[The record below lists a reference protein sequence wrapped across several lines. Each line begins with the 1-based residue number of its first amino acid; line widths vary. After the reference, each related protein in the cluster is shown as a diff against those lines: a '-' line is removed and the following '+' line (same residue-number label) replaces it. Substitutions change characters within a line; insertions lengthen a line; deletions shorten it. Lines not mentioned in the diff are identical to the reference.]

1 MYKLIIIYDKIQK
14 IKEGDILN
22 EDIIVAIATSRLEA
36 AISMIR
42 ISGPDCIAFV
52 QKFFTGKILKKPTHT
67 INYGYIVDEGKRI
80 DEVLVNIYRG
90 KKTFT
95 GEEMV
100 EINCH
105 GGVYITSQV
114 LNVCIK
120 NGARMAEHGE
130 FSKRAFLNGR
140 IDLSQAEAI
149 SDIITAKNSYA
160 TDLAL
165 KGITGNISNFIEEL
179 KEDLIQIIT
188 QIEVNID
195 YPEYDDV
202 EELTASSLLPRSK
215 NLLKKMDKIL
225 NDSKNIKLIKDGIKT
240 VIIGRPNVGKSSL
253 LNALL
258 QEEKAIVTNIAGT
271 TRDIVEGSISIDG
284 IILNMID
291 TAGIRKTDNII
302 ESMGVEKSK
311 ELIHQADLVL
321 LVIDGSVKLTDEDKQ
336 LIELTKDITR
346 IIVINKADQEIK
358 VELQGVNISAKD
370 NNIDT
375 LVSEI
380 KRMFELGSVI
390 DNNDHILTNARQ
402 TMLLQHA
409 NHSLKQAVE
418 AMEMYIPT
426 DLIVTDLY
434 ECWSNLK
441 EILGEKAKEDL
452 LDELFKRF
460 CIGK

>member
-1 MYKLIIIYDKIQK
+1 MND
-14 IKEGDILN
+14 
-22 EDIIVAIATSRLEA
+22 DIIVAIATSRQEA
-36 AISMIR
+36 AISIIR
-42 ISGPDCIAFV
+42 LSGKGCIEFV
-52 QKFFTGKILKKPTHT
+52 SEMFTGNIIHKSSHT
-67 INYGYIVDEGKRI
+67 ITYGYIVDEDKKI
-80 DEVLVNIYRG
+80 DEVLVNIYRAPR
-90 KKTFT
+90 TFT
-95 GEEMV
+95 AEDMV

-105 GGVYITSQV
+105 GGIYITNRILS
-114 LNVCIK
+114 LCLK
-120 NGARMAEHGE
+120 RGARMAEHGE
-130 FSKRAFLNGR
+130 FTKRAFLNGR
-140 IDLSQAEAI
+140 IDLAQAESVADMI
-149 SDIITAKNSYA
+149 SAQ
-160 TDLAL
+160 TDLASNLAL
-165 KGITGNISNFIEEL
+165 KGISGRVSKMIVEL
-179 KEDLIQIIT
+179 KEALIQIIT

-358 VELQGVNISAKD
+358 IELQGVNISAKD

-380 KRMFELGSVI
+380 KRMFELGSII
-390 DNNDHILTNARQ
+390 DNNDYILTNVRQ

-409 NHSLKQAVE
+409 NHSLKQAIE

>member
-1 MYKLIIIYDKIQK
+1 M
-14 IKEGDILN
+14 N

-36 AISMIR
+36 AISIIR
-42 ISGPDCIAFV
+42 ISGPDSIAFV
-52 QKFFTGKILKKPTHT
+52 QKFFTGKIINKSTHT
-67 INYGYIVDEGKRI
+67 INYGFIVDEGKKI

-105 GGVYITSQV
+105 GGIYITKRV
-114 LNVCIK
+114 LEVCLK
-120 NGARMAEHGE
+120 YGARMAEPGE

-160 TDLAL
+160 SDLAL
-165 KGITGNISNFIEEL
+165 KGISGNISNFIEDL
-179 KEDLIQIIT
+179 KEDLIKIIT

-195 YPEYDDV
+195 YPEYDDI
-202 EELTASSLLPRSK
+202 EELTAASLLPGSK
-215 NLLKKMDKIL
+215 ILLDKMNKIL
-225 NDSKNIKLIKDGIKT
+225 NDSKNIKLVKEGIKT
-240 VIIGRPNVGKSSL
+240 VIIGKPNVGKSSL

-258 QEEKAIVTNIAGT
+258 QEDKAIVTNIAGT

-284 IILNMID
+284 IVLNMID
-291 TAGIRKTDNII
+291 TAGIRETDDII

-311 ELIHQADLVL
+311 ELINEADLVL
-321 LVIDGSVKLTDEDKQ
+321 LVIDGSKELNNDDEE
-336 LIELTKDITR
+336 LLALTKDENR
-346 IIVINKADQEIK
+346 IIVLNKADQGIK
-358 VELQGVNISAKD
+358 IDIDGVVISAKE
-370 NNIDT
+370 NNIAA
-375 LVSEI
+375 LINKI
-380 KRMFELGSVI
+380 KEMFELGKIV
-390 DNNDHILTNARQ
+390 DNNAHILTNARQ
-402 TMLLQHA
+402 TMLLQRA
-409 NHSLKQAVE
+409 SQSLNQAID
-418 AMEMYIPT
+418 AMTMYVPT

-434 ECWSNLK
+434 DCWNNLK

>member
-1 MYKLIIIYDKIQK
+1 M
-14 IKEGDILN
+14 N
-22 EDIIVAIATSRLEA
+22 EDIIVAVATSRLEA
-36 AISMIR
+36 AISIIR
-42 ISGPDCIAFV
+42 ISGPESIAFV
-52 QKFFTGKILKKPTHT
+52 QKFFTGKIIDKESHT
-67 INYGYIVDEGKRI
+67 INYGYIIDDGKRI

-105 GGVYITSQV
+105 GGVYITKRV
-114 LNVCIK
+114 LEVCIK
-120 NGARMAEHGE
+120 NGARIAERGE

-160 TDLAL
+160 SELAL
-165 KGITGNISNFIEEL
+165 NGIRGNISNFIEDL
-179 KEDLIQIIT
+179 KEDLIKIIT

-202 EELTASSLLPRSK
+202 EELTATSLLPESK
-215 NLLKKMDKIL
+215 VLLEKMNKIL
-225 NDSKNIKLIKDGIKT
+225 NDSKNIKLVKEGIKT
-240 VIIGRPNVGKSSL
+240 VIIGKPNVGKSSL

-258 QEEKAIVTNIAGT
+258 QEKKAIVTNIAGT

-284 IILNMID
+284 IVLNMID
-291 TAGIRKTDNII
+291 TAGIRETDDII

-311 ELIHQADLVL
+311 ELINQADLVL
-321 LVIDGSVKLTDEDKQ
+321 LVIDGSLKLDQGDQE
-336 LIELTKDITR
+336 LLELTNDSNR
-346 IIVINKADQEIK
+346 IIVLNKADQGIK
-358 VELQGVNISAKD
+358 VNLDGVVISAKD
-370 NNIDT
+370 SDIGALTNK
-375 LVSEI
+375 VKE
-380 KRMFELGSVI
+380 MFELGKII

-402 TMLLQHA
+402 TMLLQKA
-409 NHSLKQAVE
+409 SQALNQAVE
-418 AMEMYIPT
+418 AMKMLVPT

-434 ECWSNLK
+434 ECWNNLK

>member
-1 MYKLIIIYDKIQK
+1 MND
-14 IKEGDILN
+14 
-22 EDIIVAIATSRLEA
+22 DIIVAIATSRLEA
-36 AISMIR
+36 AISIIR
-42 ISGPDCIAFV
+42 VSGPDCIAFV
-52 QKFFTGKILKKPTHT
+52 QKFFTGKILEKPSHT
-67 INYGYIVDEGKRI
+67 INYGFIIDEGKKI

-90 KKTFT
+90 KRTFT

-105 GGVYITSQV
+105 GGVYITSKV
-114 LNVCIK
+114 LEVCIK
-120 NGARMAEHGE
+120 NGARMAERGE

-165 KGITGNISNFIEEL
+165 KGITGNISNFIETL

-202 EELTASSLLPRSK
+202 EELTASSLLPKSSD
-215 NLLKKMDKIL
+215 LLAKMNEIL
-225 NDSKNIKLIKDGIKT
+225 ENSKNIKLIKEGIKT

-258 QEEKAIVTNIAGT
+258 DEDKAIVTDIAGT

-284 IILNMID
+284 IVLNMID
-291 TAGIRKTDNII
+291 TAGIRETDDII
-302 ESMGVEKSK
+302 ESIGVEKSK
-311 ELIHQADLVL
+311 ELVHQADLVL
-321 LVIDGSVKLTDEDKQ
+321 LVIDGSQELSDEDKQ
-336 LIELTKDITR
+336 LLELTKDATR
-346 IIVINKADQEIK
+346 IIVINKIDQGIK
-358 VELQGVNISAKD
+358 VDLQGVKISAKD
-370 NNIDT
+370 NQIGD
-375 LVSEI
+375 LVAEI
-380 KRMFELGSVI
+380 KTMFELGKII
-390 DNNDHILTNARQ
+390 DNNDYILTNARQ
-402 TMLLQHA
+402 MMLLQRA
-409 NHSLKQAVE
+409 SQSLNQAVD
-418 AMEMYIPT
+418 AMKLSVPT

-434 ECWSNLK
+434 ECWNNLK

>member
-1 MYKLIIIYDKIQK
+1 M
-14 IKEGDILN
+14 N
-22 EDIIVAIATSRLEA
+22 EDIIVAVATSRLEA
-36 AISMIR
+36 AISIIR
-42 ISGPDCIAFV
+42 ISGPESIAFV
-52 QKFFTGKILKKPTHT
+52 QKFFTGKIIDKESHT
-67 INYGYIVDEGKRI
+67 INYGYIIDDGKRI

-105 GGVYITSQV
+105 GGVYITKRV
-114 LNVCIK
+114 LEVCIK
-120 NGARMAEHGE
+120 NGARIAERGE

-149 SDIITAKNSYA
+149 SDIISAKNSYA
-160 TDLAL
+160 SELAL
-165 KGITGNISNFIEEL
+165 NGIKGNISHFIEDL
-179 KEDLIQIIT
+179 KEDLIKIIT

-202 EELTASSLLPRSK
+202 EELTATSLLPESK
-215 NLLKKMDKIL
+215 VLLEKMNKIL
-225 NDSKNIKLIKDGIKT
+225 NDSKNIKLVKEGIKT
-240 VIIGRPNVGKSSL
+240 VIIGKPNVGKSSL

-284 IILNMID
+284 IVLNMID
-291 TAGIRKTDNII
+291 TAGIRETDDII

-311 ELIHQADLVL
+311 ELINQADLVL
-321 LVIDGSVKLTDEDKQ
+321 LVIDGSLKLDQGDQE
-336 LIELTKDITR
+336 LLELTNDSNR
-346 IIVINKADQEIK
+346 IIVLNKADQGIK
-358 VELQGVNISAKD
+358 VNLDGVVISAKD
-370 NNIDT
+370 SDIGALTNK
-375 LVSEI
+375 VKE
-380 KRMFELGSVI
+380 MFELGKII

-402 TMLLQHA
+402 TMLLQKA
-409 NHSLKQAVE
+409 SQALNQAVE
-418 AMEMYIPT
+418 AMKMLVPT

-434 ECWSNLK
+434 ECWNNLK